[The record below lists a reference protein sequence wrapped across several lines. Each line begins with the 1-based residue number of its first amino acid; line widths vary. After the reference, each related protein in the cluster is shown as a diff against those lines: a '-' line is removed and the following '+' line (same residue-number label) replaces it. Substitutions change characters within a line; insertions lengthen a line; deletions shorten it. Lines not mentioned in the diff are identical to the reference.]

1 MGSLA
6 GLRVATPI
14 RQRAL
19 ALLVI
24 VGIASVVGLAFLS
37 HAPNRLVS
45 GAGVSL
51 WQALGGAPSGMLM
64 LVCLPV
70 AVLMA
75 AVFVPPTPRSA
86 RLVAVAAALSLTALL
101 WIAGLHASALARS
114 ASPLARTSFGA
125 GFWLLAG
132 LCALALAEALKASRW
147 PAMAQALTWLTACLP
162 PVAMLASGHLADLS
176 LLKEYANRQDVF
188 NAALFRHVEIVAIT
202 LIATLLIGVPLGA
215 AAWRHARLAR
225 PLFAL
230 LNLVQTVPSIALFAL
245 LMAPLA
251 GLGASGIGLVPAVI
265 ALTLYSLLPIVRSI
279 EAGLGQVPAS
289 AIEAATGMGF
299 TPRQRF
305 WRIAVPLALPALLA
319 GLRVCTVQAI
329 GLAVV
334 AALVGA
340 GGLGAIVFQ
349 GLLGSALD
357 LVLLGVLPVVALAVL
372 ADALFTLAAGFLP
385 GPQP

>member
-1 MGSLA
+1 MI
-6 GLRVATPI
+6 V

-19 ALLVI
+19 ALLVA
-24 VGIASVVGLAFLS
+24 VGVVAAVGLAFLS

-51 WQALGGAPSGMLM
+51 WQAFGAAPGGLVAA
-64 LVCLPV
+64 VCLPA
-70 AVLMA
+70 AVLLA
-75 AVFVPPTPRSA
+75 AVFVSPTPRRA
-86 RLVAVAAALSLTALL
+86 LFVAVAAMLLFTALIGL
-101 WIAGLHASALARS
+101 AGLHASGLARS

-125 GFWLLAG
+125 GFWVLAG
-132 LCALALAEALKASRW
+132 LCALAQAEALKARRW
-147 PAMAQALTWLTACLP
+147 PAWAQVLAWLAAGMPLA
-162 PVAMLASGHLADLS
+162 AMLASGHLADLS

-188 NAALFRHVEIVAIT
+188 NAALFRHVQIVALT
-202 LIATLLIGVPLGA
+202 LAATLLIGVPLGA
-215 AAWRHARLAR
+215 AAWRNARLAR

-279 EAGLGQVPAS
+279 AAGLGQVPAS

-305 WRIAVPLALPALLA
+305 WRIAVPIALPALLA

-334 AALVGA
+334 AALIGA

-372 ADALFTLAAGFLP
+372 ADAAFTLAASGLP
-385 GPQP
+385 GSQP